1 VAEDIP
7 ADISDLGNKGDR
19 PTLNTAA
26 NLTEVRLTPVEGFV
40 LSRVDGLTSY
50 EDICHVSGLPIAA
63 TLDILRKLRRE
74 GLILNPGDKPQK
86 PDPAKATATAPAQA
100 SPGTTSRPRRR
111 LTMGVPVTVSLLEV
125 HDDGSP
131 VDRAELDKGPG
142 LDEETKA
149 RILRLHRRLKTLKPH
164 ELLALSPGADPAMVK
179 RAYFAAS
186 KELHPDRFYGKDMGP
201 YRDKLSDIF
210 AQLTRA
216 FEQLKK

>member
-1 VAEDIP
+1 VAGPDDIP
-7 ADISDLGNKGDR
+7 PDISGVGNKGDR
-19 PTLNTAA
+19 PTLNPAA
-26 NLTEVRLTPVEGFV
+26 NLNDVRLSPVEGFV
-40 LSRVDGLTSY
+40 LSRVDGQTSY
-50 EDICHVSGLPIAA
+50 EDICHMSGMPTAA

-74 GLILNPGDKPQK
+74 LLILNPGEKPEK
-86 PDPAKATATAPAQA
+86 PDPWKASPRTGARPRPNLSAPA
-100 SPGTTSRPRRR
+100 S
-111 LTMGVPVTVSLLEV
+111 MSLLEV
-125 HDDGSP
+125 HDDGTP

-142 LDEETKA
+142 LDDETKT
-149 RILRLHRRLKTLKPH
+149 RILRLHRRLKTMKPH

-186 KELHPDRFYGKDMGP
+186 KELHPDRFYGKDIGP

>member
-1 VAEDIP
+1 VAPSEDIP
-7 ADISDLGNKGDR
+7 ADISDVGNKGDR
-19 PTLNTAA
+19 PTLNTAV

-50 EDICHVSGLPIAA
+50 EDICHMSGMPIAA

-74 GLILNPGDKPQK
+74 GLILNPGEKPEQ
-86 PDPAKATATAPAQA
+86 PDPAKAKAQA
-100 SPGTTSRPRRR
+100 SPGTASRPRRR
-111 LTMGVPVTVSLLEV
+111 LTLGVPVAVSLLEV

-142 LDEETKA
+142 LDEDTKA

>member
-1 VAEDIP
+1 VAESEDIP
-7 ADISDLGNKGDR
+7 ADISDVGNKGDR
-19 PTLNTAA
+19 PTLNTAV

-40 LSRVDGLTSY
+40 LSRVDGRTSY
-50 EDICHVSGLPIAA
+50 EDICHVSGLPVAA

-74 GLILNPGDKPQK
+74 GLILNPGEKPEQ
-86 PDPAKATATAPAQA
+86 PDPAKAKAQA
-100 SPGTTSRPRRR
+100 SPGTASRPRRR
-111 LTMGVPVTVSLLEV
+111 LTLGVPVAVSLLEV

-142 LDEETKA
+142 LDEDTKA

>member
-1 VAEDIP
+1 VAESDDIP
-7 ADISDLGNKGDR
+7 PDISGVGKKGDR
-19 PTLNTAA
+19 PTLNPVA
-26 NLTEVRLTPVEGFV
+26 NLNDVRLTPVEGFV
-40 LSRVDGLTSY
+40 MSRVDGQTSY
-50 EDICHVSGLPIAA
+50 EDICHMSGLSVAA

-74 GLILNPGDKPQK
+74 RLILNPGEKPEK
-86 PDPAKATATAPAQA
+86 PDPWKQSPVTGARPRPRLPMSAQA
-100 SPGTTSRPRRR
+100 S
-111 LTMGVPVTVSLLEV
+111 VSLLEV
-125 HDDGSP
+125 HDDGSA
-131 VDRAELDKGPG
+131 VDQAEVDKGPG
-142 LDEETKA
+142 LDAETKT

-186 KELHPDRFYGKDMGP
+186 KELHPDRFYGKDIGP

>member
-1 VAEDIP
+1 MAESEDIP
-7 ADISDLGNKGDR
+7 ADISDVGKKGDR

-50 EDICHVSGLPIAA
+50 EDICQVSGLPVAA

-74 GLILNPGDKPQK
+74 GLILNPGEKPEK
-86 PDPAKATATAPAQA
+86 PDPAKAKAQA
-100 SPGTTSRPRRR
+100 SPGIAARPRRR
-111 LTMGVPVTVSLLEV
+111 LTLGVPVAVSLLEV

-131 VDRAELDKGPG
+131 VDRAELAKGPG

-186 KELHPDRFYGKDMGP
+186 KEVHPDRFYGKDMGP

>member
-1 VAEDIP
+1 VPESEDIP
-7 ADISDLGNKGDR
+7 EVGKKGDR
-19 PTLNTAA
+19 PTLNPAA
-26 NLTEVRLTPVEGFV
+26 NLTDVRLTPVEGFV

-50 EDICHVSGLPIAA
+50 EDICQMSGLPLAA

-74 GLILNPGDKPQK
+74 GLILNPGEKPEQ
-86 PDPAKATATAPAQA
+86 PDPAKAKAQA
-100 SPGTTSRPRRR
+100 SPGAAPRPRRR
-111 LTMGVPVTVSLLEV
+111 LTMGVPVAVSLLEV

-149 RILRLHRRLKTLKPH
+149 RIVRLHRRLKTLKPH